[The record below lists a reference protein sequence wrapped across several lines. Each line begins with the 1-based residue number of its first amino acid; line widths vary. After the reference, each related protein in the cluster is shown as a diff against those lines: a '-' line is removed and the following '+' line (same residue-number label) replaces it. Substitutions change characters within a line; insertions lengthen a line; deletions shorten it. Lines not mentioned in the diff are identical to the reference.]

1 MKGKLVSCAYENI
14 PNLIDTTKAIKEQ
27 DKQAF
32 DIRNTVKFQA
42 IQMMKDV
49 KSGAQLDINN
59 R

>member
-14 PNLIDTTKAIKEQ
+14 PNLIDTTKTIKEQ

-32 DIRNTVKFQA
+32 DIRNTIKFQA
-42 IQMMKDV
+42 IQMMNDV